1 LRDSGNPL
9 CMHFKCARDAC
20 TMQSCNSRGGEAA
33 AGVLAFCRY
42 LSVGIRGIAA
52 APAELPPA
60 GRLRPRMGE
69 IRQLRDQVI
78 GAPLRNLRKEP
89 APTGTP
95 FPPSPTRSATGES
108 ATGESAPRAPG
119 RAAAPPRSGCG
130 ALRPGARRRP
140 AARREHLQRRLSGGR
155 PRKPLMERVRP
166 VTTRLPF
173 GHPEAFRPMG

>member
-1 LRDSGNPL
+1 
-9 CMHFKCARDAC
+9 MHFKCARDAC

-95 FPPSPTRSATGES
+95 FPPPPHGVRRG
-108 ATGESAPRAPG
+108 RARPG
-119 RAAAPPRSGCG
+119 RVRLELPDGLPRPPAQDAGHFGLELDADRLRVVSTFNDGSQGADPESRSWS
-130 ALRPGARRRP
+130 
-140 AARREHLQRRLSGGR
+140 E
-155 PRKPLMERVRP
+155 
-166 VTTRLPF
+166 
-173 GHPEAFRPMG
+173 